1 MKEQKE
7 KVALLKKVH
16 LSLEAGKTLDSMD
29 LTPSPIRFDFIFGL
43 GTGGLTPFEYELAE
57 KEVGETIALSISK
70 GRIPDMFGHL
80 WPYLPSFPGDVEI
93 LYLKVHLI
101 GLSSADQREII
112 KALAESAEMGDHIC
126 DGC

>member
-1 MKEQKE
+1 MNEQKE
-7 KVALLKKVH
+7 KIALLKKVH
-16 LSLEAGKTLDSMD
+16 LSLEAGNSLDSMD

-43 GTGGLTPFEYELAE
+43 GSGGLTPFEYELAE
-57 KEVGETIALSISK
+57 REVGETFALAVPK

-80 WPYLPSFPGDVEI
+80 WPYLPSFPGDVET

-112 KALAESAEMGDHIC
+112 KALAESAESGDPIC